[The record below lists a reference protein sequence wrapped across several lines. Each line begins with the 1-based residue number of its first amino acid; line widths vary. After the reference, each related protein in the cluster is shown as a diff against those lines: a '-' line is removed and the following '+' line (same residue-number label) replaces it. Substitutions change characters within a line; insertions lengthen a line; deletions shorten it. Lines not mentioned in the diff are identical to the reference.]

1 MYIRTFYLN
10 KIKPFM
16 DKPVIKVITGMR
28 RVGKSYFIKQI
39 IRHLEQNQVAERNI
53 LYIDKELMEFD
64 FIKNYK
70 HLDEYVKRKFSGV
83 QRPLYLLVDE
93 VQEIQQWEKV
103 INSLLKQGG
112 VDIYITGS
120 NARIM
125 SSELATLLSGRYVE
139 FPIYSLSFKEFL
151 LFRGEKKTDQASEF
165 RNYIRFGGLPGLHHF
180 DLGEEDVIYQYIYSI
195 YNTIFLKDIIE
206 RNNIRN
212 VHLLENVNKY
222 IYDNIGN
229 IFSAKRICDFLKS
242 QRLKV
247 GIDTVQNYISYFIDT
262 FAAYK
267 VQRYDIK
274 GKKVFEINEKYFVG
288 DIGMRHAVLSYRES
302 DIAGFL
308 ENLVFLEIKQRGYK
322 VYIGKIGDKEID
334 FIAEKNG
341 KRVYIQVTYLL
352 ASRETIE
359 REFAPLKEVRD
370 NYPKYVLSMDTILGN
385 DFDGIK
391 RMNIVDFLLSE
402 EI

>member
-1 MYIRTFYLN
+1 
-10 KIKPFM
+10 
-16 DKPVIKVITGMR
+16 
-28 RVGKSYFIKQI
+28 
-39 IRHLEQNQVAERNI
+39 
-53 LYIDKELMEFD
+53 
-64 FIKNYK
+64 
-70 HLDEYVKRKFSGV
+70 
-83 QRPLYLLVDE
+83 
-93 VQEIQQWEKV
+93 
-103 INSLLKQGG
+103 
-112 VDIYITGS
+112 
-120 NARIM
+120 
-125 SSELATLLSGRYVE
+125 
-139 FPIYSLSFKEFL
+139 
-151 LFRGEKKTDQASEF
+151 
-165 RNYIRFGGLPGLHHF
+165 
-180 DLGEEDVIYQYIYSI
+180 
-195 YNTIFLKDIIE
+195 
-206 RNNIRN
+206 
-212 VHLLENVNKY
+212 
-222 IYDNIGN
+222 
-229 IFSAKRICDFLKS
+229 LKS

-267 VQRYDIK
+267 VQRYDMK

-308 ENLVFLEIKQRGYK
+308 ENLVFLEIKLRGYK

-352 ASRETIE
+352 ASQETIA